1 MGCNQDARSDNVTSH
16 VGVIVT
22 VIANLSSDN
31 DKPVVT
37 RELEMCN
44 FLLSCDA
51 LQTNLLVSNIPLLQ
65 PSTQLMSNPTTN

>member
-1 MGCNQDARSDNVTSH
+1 MSH
-16 VGVIVT
+16 VGLIVT
-22 VIANLSSDN
+22 VIANLSS

-44 FLLSCDA
+44 VLLSGDA

-65 PSTQLMSNPTTN
+65 PSIQLMSNPTTN

>member
-1 MGCNQDARSDNVTSH
+1 MSH

-22 VIANLSSDN
+22 VIANLSS